1 MPLVTV
7 AEIAPTRQAAVQ
19 VLLPTTVPCAS
30 CKAACIR
37 QVHATSAGFLTGHLL
52 GQHPEAFRCG
62 ILRNPVLN
70 IALMVYQSDIT
81 DW

>member
-1 MPLVTV
+1 M
-7 AEIAPTRQAAVQ
+7 
-19 VLLPTTVPCAS
+19 LLPITVPCAS
-30 CKAACIR
+30 CEDACIR
-37 QVHATSAGFLTGHLL
+37 QTCATPAGFLTGHLL